1 MNRGACHQR
10 IFSDESD
17 YQYFMSLLLD
27 TRNLYSFIVHAYCL
41 MTNHYHL
48 LIETKDEDISKIM
61 KRINQFYT
69 RYFKDMNRQL
79 YREFVES
86 RIRYEIFEELI
97 AKEMGEDEL

>member
-1 MNRGACHQR
+1 M
-10 IFSDESD
+10 
-17 YQYFMSLLLD
+17 
-27 TRNLYSFIVHAYCL
+27 HAYCL

-86 RIRYEIFEELI
+86 RIRYGIFEERI

>member
-48 LIETKDEDISKIM
+48 LIDTKDEDISKIM
-61 KRINQFYT
+61 KLAIYLLLRDMERIMEKKYIGPNY
-69 RYFKDMNRQL
+69 K
-79 YREFVES
+79 
-86 RIRYEIFEELI
+86 IFENSLI
-97 AKEMGEDEL
+97 E